1 MLILVLGLIVFLG
14 VHLSGMFASQM
25 RAKIIAERGRIFWMI
40 PYTLVSLF
48 GFYLIIKGYGAA
60 WQDPVILYEVPSWT
74 KHIAMVL
81 VLLAFVAFPQSY
93 VSGNIGKALKHPQL
107 VAVKLWA
114 VAHLITNGDLA
125 SVVLFGSFLLWA
137 VVLRISLKRRVA
149 AGLAKDNSGG
159 PALNDVIST
168 VVGVALYALFVVF
181 AHEYL
186 FGVSPIG

>member
-1 MLILVLGLIVFLG
+1 MLILILGLIVFLG
-14 VHLSGMFASQM
+14 VHLSGMFAGQM
-25 RAKIIAERGRIFWMI
+25 RAKIVAERGRLAWMI
-40 PYTLVSLF
+40 PYTLLSLV

-60 WQDPVILYEVPSWT
+60 WQEPVVLYEVPSWT
-74 KHIAMVL
+74 RHIAMVL
-81 VLLAFVAFPQSY
+81 VLLAFIAFPQSY
-93 VSGNIGKALKHPQL
+93 ISGNFGRVLKHPQL

-137 VVLRISLKRRVA
+137 VVLRISLKKRVA

-159 PALNDVIST
+159 PFVNDIIAT
-168 VVGVALYALFVVF
+168 VAGIAIYAVFVMF

-186 FGVSPIG
+186 FGVSPVG